1 MNLNGELE
9 IENLERVRN
18 AIDNFGNVIRDYRE
32 QELLTLNDLAERV
45 GCSGSYIFKAEKGSR
60 RVPVHMR
67 INILKKG
74 LNWNSDEIECFLIQT
89 VKEYEQKR

>member
-18 AIDNFGNVIRDYRE
+18 AIRDYRE

-60 RVPVHMR
+60 IVPVHIR
-67 INILKKG
+67 VKILSKG
-74 LNWNSDEIECFLIQT
+74 LNWNSSEIECFLIET
-89 VKEYEQKR
+89 VKKYEQKDN